1 MDGEKELTTYNQDK
15 LDRAMK
21 REHLLNF
28 LDKASEIEHMDET
41 TERIRERERYVRAIK
56 TASNFDA
63 VNNQPTITREIVLR
77 RGEKITNERG
87 I

>member
-1 MDGEKELTTYNQDK
+1 
-15 LDRAMK
+15 MK

-41 TERIRERERYVRAIK
+41 TERTIREQERYVRAIK

-63 VNNQPTITREIVLR
+63 VNNHPTITRERVLR
-77 RGEKITNERG
+77 RGKKITNERG